1 MPCRG
6 EPEDGP
12 DSPKF
17 CTELIVFPGGRRGQK
32 AIITALEEPV
42 GIVVF
47 GTVMVLVIN
56 ISAVL
61 APPDANGTIIPSL

>member
-1 MPCRG
+1 MARILPNSAPNSSYFRG
-6 EPEDGP
+6 A
-12 DSPKF
+12 
-17 CTELIVFPGGRRGQK
+17 VGGKK

-47 GTVMVLVIN
+47 GTVIVLVTN

-61 APPDANGTIIPSL
+61 APPDANGTIITIL